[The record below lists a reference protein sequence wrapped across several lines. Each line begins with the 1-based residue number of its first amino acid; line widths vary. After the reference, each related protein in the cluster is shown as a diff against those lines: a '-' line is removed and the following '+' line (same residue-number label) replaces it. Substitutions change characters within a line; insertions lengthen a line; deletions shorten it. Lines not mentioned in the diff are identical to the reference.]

1 MNIAHVINR
10 FRDKHHYATVRLK
23 AILFDMD
30 GVLFDSMKNHTLA
43 WYKAVSELG
52 IPCVQN
58 EFYQYEGATGRWT
71 INIFLSG
78 FMAERPLR
86 GKSKIFMRK
95 KAVFLIVFQKQ
106 MLCLGQKSF

>member
-71 INIFLSG
+71 INHIFKRVYG
-78 FMAERPLR
+78 REATE
-86 GKSKIFMRK
+86 GEIEDIYEEK
-95 KAVFLIVFQKQ
+95 KPFF
-106 MLCLGQKSF
+106 